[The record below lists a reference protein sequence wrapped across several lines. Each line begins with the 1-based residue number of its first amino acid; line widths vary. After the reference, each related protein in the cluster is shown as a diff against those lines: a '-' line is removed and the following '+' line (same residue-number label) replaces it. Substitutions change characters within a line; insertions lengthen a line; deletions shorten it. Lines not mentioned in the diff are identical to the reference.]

1 MPLRNALHRT
11 HLDIRPRPRSQ
22 SVAVLVPVFFLAL
35 IAAHVFDL
43 ASFLVMTERHGM
55 AAEANPIVVA
65 LAAEI
70 GLGGLTV
77 VKIASVLIGGSVFVM
92 LAHGRRR
99 KLAMGVVMFGVAAGL
114 VGGLSNVATI
124 YAY

>member
-1 MPLRNALHRT
+1 MVPL
-11 HLDIRPRPRSQ
+11 
-22 SVAVLVPVFFLAL
+22 FFVAL
-35 IAAHVFDL
+35 IAAHFFDL
-43 ASFLVMTERHGM
+43 ASFVVMTQRHGM
-55 AAEANPIVVA
+55 GAEANPIVVA
-65 LAAEI
+65 LAGQL

-99 KLAMGVVMFGVAAGL
+99 RLGMAVVLFGVAAGL